1 MGIISLDHIDNLF
14 WLGRYT
20 ERVYTTL
27 RQYYH
32 SFDNM
37 IDVTMDDYKNF
48 CKSLDIPDIYGSA
61 EDFKE
66 RYPFDLED
74 VNSIISNLTRAYD
87 NGMIMRELIGSET
100 LSYIQLALYDMQ
112 RAKVSHAPLIELQE
126 VIDNILAFWGIA
138 DDSIDSEQVRN
149 SIKAG
154 KRVERIDLYG
164 RLRAKPSEIVREVMR
179 ARPRLESSGIR
190 YHKEYLDEIEELT
203 KAETVDYRRIV
214 SLVENLIITV

>member
-48 CKSLDIPDIYGSA
+48 CNSLDIPNIYSSA

-66 RYPFDLED
+66 RYPFDTED

-164 RLRAKPSEIVREVMR
+164 RLHGKPSEIVREVMR

-214 SLVENLIITV
+214 TLVENLIITV